1 MVTKTEG
8 QSDTYL
14 EKRLKLLSN
23 IAVDI
28 VNGLAEE
35 KIDDAPINVA
45 DIYFV
50 LSKALQQVS
59 LLNLA
64 EIEDFKHQNRSN
76 KLIV

>member
-1 MVTKTEG
+1 MER
-8 QSDTYL
+8 QSDVCL
-14 EKRLKLLSN
+14 EKRLKTLSN
-23 IAVDI
+23 IAVDT
-28 VNGLAEE
+28 VNRLAEE

-64 EIEDFKHQNRSN
+64 EIADFKHQNRSTN
-76 KLIV
+76 